1 MFEYSNARSILAKL
15 IKFNILFCLL
25 ITQAVAWAGSLTGD
39 TVVDVPR
46 PPAIMFTAEAGYGR
60 VLDTYLTPITYTGW
74 HTALGFE
81 HTQATGF
88 SPDRWVRQLS
98 LGMSFDHVKNPVG
111 NHSMQH
117 LRAGGRWALM
127 RRWTGVLDPRLSLM
141 AGGMTWLQG
150 GAIYN
155 SGNSNNVVSVKA
167 HWTLGLQGIAQYSTR
182 LGRVPVTLRYQAA
195 LPVVGAWF
203 TPDYDESFYEIY
215 LGNREHLVQPG
226 WWGNRFDLDHQVT
239 ADFRLGGTILRM
251 GYHGTIERSWARHLN
266 THITTHGIVIGLGG
280 EFLSLPSRSSRV
292 ISTY

>member
-25 ITQAVAWAGSLTGD
+25 MTQAVAWAGSLTGD

-46 PPAIMFTAEAGYGR
+46 PPAVMFTAEAGYGR

-74 HTALGFE
+74 HTALGYE

-127 RRWTGVLDPRLSLM
+127 RRWTGILDPRLSLM

-167 HWTLGLQGIAQYSTR
+167 HWTLGLQGMAQYSR
-182 LGRVPVTLRYQAA
+182 KLSCCIGR
-195 LPVVGAWF
+195 
-203 TPDYDESFYEIY
+203 S
-215 LGNREHLVQPG
+215 
-226 WWGNRFDLDHQVT
+226 
-239 ADFRLGGTILRM
+239 
-251 GYHGTIERSWARHLN
+251 
-266 THITTHGIVIGLGG
+266 
-280 EFLSLPSRSSRV
+280 
-292 ISTY
+292 